1 MAEKTHSNRWV
12 TSGLECLDVILGQV
26 EPGGMGEVLGVE
38 RAGWRST
45 LERPEAD
52 TGRQS
57 GDEIDSTKAEVYGP
71 QDGSECCPYLLGLIT
86 QMEKRQERM
95 HKSPPSLDHPRDK
108 TGGLISR
115 TFSMGPE
122 CGSGEGTGSNA
133 HEKGE
138 HLCLKMLAG
147 TRKMVDGLD
156 WD

>member
-57 GDEIDSTKAEVYGP
+57 GDEIDSTKTR
-71 QDGSECCPYLLGLIT
+71 I
-86 QMEKRQERM
+86 
-95 HKSPPSLDHPRDK
+95 SLVRLAIIVPR
-108 TGGLISR
+108 TRFRLE
-115 TFSMGPE
+115 MGQKYP
-122 CGSGEGTGSNA
+122 
-133 HEKGE
+133 
-138 HLCLKMLAG
+138 
-147 TRKMVDGLD
+147 
-156 WD
+156 